1 MTDRSQLLIALL
13 FLRIMCGGFPESAL
27 NAREIVES
35 ESLVAAVNSI
45 QVNDLKKTVSFL
57 ASDALEGR
65 EAGSEG
71 SRAAAVFITEKME
84 QAGLQPMGGKE
95 SFEQHFGKNYRNLLG
110 FLPGSDPDLADEI
123 VVLGAHYDHV
133 GYGYSGNS
141 RGTVGQIHNGAD
153 DNGSGVAAILEIIEA
168 IKTMETPPRRPIL
181 FAFWDA
187 EELGLLGSKHWTANP
202 TVNLQQIRFYINL
215 DMIGRLKDNHL
226 EVYGVRTADG
236 LRRLYSITNHDS
248 IEAEFNWYLRPDS
261 DHYSFLKKNVP
272 FLMPFTKKHPD
283 YHRASDDFDKVNY
296 EGHQKVTRQWFRILV
311 QLANADHLPRFR
323 QKSRSENESVRR
335 NIETRQL
342 PRTSRLGISWNTEQS
357 EAEGALIV
365 RNVSANSAAAIAGI
379 RPGDRIL
386 ELNGQP
392 FKSSAQF
399 FQDVYASQSQ
409 SVMTIRRSASEEP
422 EQVSVRLQ
430 GEPVLLGL
438 GFRSDDAESRTLVIA
453 QVTGDSPA
461 ADAGLQQNDRIISL
475 NGQPIISS
483 KEAAENLSSQTE
495 PVVVEYERNGIVT
508 TQTLKPLQPLA
519 PPALSK
525 SESTSNAE

>member
-1 MTDRSQLLIALL
+1 MMDRCKFLIAALLLSAICWSGDRSALIAGENT
-13 FLRIMCGGFPESAL
+13 RNS
-27 NAREIVES
+27 
-35 ESLVAAVNSI
+35 SLVEAVNSI

-71 SRAAAVFITEKME
+71 SRAAAVFLIEKME
-84 QAGLQPMGGKE
+84 EAGLQPMGGKE

-110 FLPGSDPDLADEI
+110 LIPGSDPEIADEVI
-123 VVLGAHYDHV
+123 VIGAHYDHV

-153 DNGSGVAAILEIIEA
+153 DNGSGVAAILEMIEA
-168 IKTMETPPRRPIL
+168 VQMMEVPPRRPIL
-181 FAFWDA
+181 FALWDA

-202 TVNLQQIRFYINL
+202 TLNLQHVRFYINL

-236 LRRLYSITNHDS
+236 LRRLYAVTNQDS

-296 EGHQKVTRQWFRILV
+296 EGHQKVTQQWFRVLLR
-311 QLANADHLPRFR
+311 LANAQHLPSFR
-323 QKSRSENESVRR
+323 EKSRSENEGVRR

-342 PRTSRLGISWNTEQS
+342 PRTSRLGIAWNTEQS

-365 RNVSANSAAAIAGI
+365 RRVSANSSALVAGV

-392 FKSSAQF
+392 FESSAQF
-399 FQDVYASQSQ
+399 VRDVYASESQ
-409 SVMTIRRSASEEP
+409 SLLTIRRADAEETVEIP
-422 EQVSVRLQ
+422 IRLD
-430 GEPVLLGL
+430 GSPVLLGL
-438 GFRSDDAESRTLVIA
+438 GFRSDDAESRTLVIS
-453 QVTGDSPA
+453 QVTPDSPA
-461 ADAGLQQNDRIISL
+461 DNAGLKKNDRIISID
-475 NGQPIISS
+475 GQRLTS
-483 KEAAENLSSQTE
+483 ADQGAEKLSQRTT
-495 PVVVEYERNGIVT
+495 PVVVEYERNGIVK
-508 TQTLKPLQPLA
+508 TQTLKPLAPLS
-519 PPALSK
+519 PP
-525 SESTSNAE
+525 TR